1 MCDGSSIPASFVFH
15 FGNAWEEEDQD
26 GNTLIKMETHQ

>member
-15 FGNAWEEEDQD
+15 FGNAWEEQGEDEH
-26 GNTLIKMETHQ
+26 TLIKVETHR